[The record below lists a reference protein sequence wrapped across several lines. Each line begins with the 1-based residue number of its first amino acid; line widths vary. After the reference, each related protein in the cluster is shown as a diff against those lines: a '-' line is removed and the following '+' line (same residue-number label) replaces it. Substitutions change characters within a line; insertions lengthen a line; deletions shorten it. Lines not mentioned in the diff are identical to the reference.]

1 MDFSLSPEQESVQKR
16 ARQTAQEVK
25 TMAAK
30 IDREGRFPQDILE
43 IWAEEGFFGLCLPR
57 EYGGGGRDYVSYALA
72 QMELAQACPSSALIL
87 HLNHTLFG
95 LGIAQFG
102 TEE

>member
-16 ARQTAQEVK
+16 ARQTAQETK
-25 TMAAK
+25 NRAAK

-43 IWAEEGFFGLCLPR
+43 IWAQEGFFGLSLPR

-87 HLNHTLFG
+87 HVNHSNFG
-95 LGIAQFG
+95 MGLPPLGTAD
-102 TEE
+102 